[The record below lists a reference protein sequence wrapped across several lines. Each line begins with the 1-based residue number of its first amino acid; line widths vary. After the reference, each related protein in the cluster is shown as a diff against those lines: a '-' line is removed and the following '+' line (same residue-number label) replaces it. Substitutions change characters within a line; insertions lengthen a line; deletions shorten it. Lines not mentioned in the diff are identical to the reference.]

1 MIHWVCCSSK
11 RAEMFIKKTY
21 RTLERGK
28 LTQRLYLCVPEAE
41 CNDYLKVLPAGSSVR
56 VIPSPLRGLLYQRS
70 HMRAMLPP
78 CSQIVFIDDD
88 VESIKTLTNNGEHLS
103 HCEDIEA
110 LTTQLFRDMGPNA
123 FLWGVYPVTNR
134 MWMSTTKYC
143 ANAYIVGA
151 FYGMINHAQ
160 LWEGDRDECE
170 DYARQLSEQFEGRET
185 IRYNWV
191 GIQTSY
197 YTNPGGMQQDRNVKK
212 REDAIRHL
220 VKMYP
225 LIVKEHRKKDGTL
238 DLRFLGKPVI
248 ADPLLSADQST
259 HEEDLVST
267 LLPRVPSCQEE
278 QSPDRSHP
286 RPPSPQ
292 GCRLK

>member
-1 MIHWVCCSSK
+1 
-11 RAEMFIKKTY
+11 MFIKKTY

>member
-1 MIHWVCCSSK
+1 M
-11 RAEMFIKKTY
+11 KKTY
-21 RTLERGK
+21 RTLDRGK

-41 CNDYLKVLPAGSSVR
+41 CTDYLKILPPGSSVR
-56 VIPSPLRGLLYQRS
+56 VIPSPLRGLLYQRR

-88 VESIKTLTNNGEHLS
+88 VESIKTLTNNGSHLS
-103 HCEDIEA
+103 HCEDVEG
-110 LTTQLFRDMGPNA
+110 LVSKLFTEMGPSA
-123 FLWGVYPVTNR
+123 LLWGVYPVTNR
-134 MWMSTTKYC
+134 MWMSATRYS

-151 FYGMINHAQ
+151 FYGIINSEL

-170 DYARQLSEQFEGRET
+170 DYARQLSEQAEGRDT

-197 YTNPGGMQQDRNVKK
+197 YINEGGMQQDRNVKK
-212 REDAIRHL
+212 REEAIHHL
-220 VKMYP
+220 VKTYP
-225 LIVKEHRKKDGTL
+225 QLVREHQKRDGTL

-248 ADPLLSADQST
+248 SVPELSADLSS
-259 HEEDLVST
+259 HEEDLHVT
-267 LLPRVPSCQEE
+267 LLPRVPACQE
-278 QSPDRSHP
+278 SPETDHSHP

-292 GCRLK
+292 SCRLK